1 MQMTE
6 LTVIALAN
14 KHIREGT
21 AREIRKRAG
30 VTQAQ
35 MAAEVG
41 GVDESTISRWENG
54 NRRPRGPVAERWLRV
69 LGRLAAI
76 ETQQGAA
83 A

>member
-21 AREIRKRAG
+21 ARDIRRRAG

-35 MAAEVG
+35 MAAAVG
-41 GVDESTISRWENG
+41 GIDESTVSRWENG
-54 NRRPRGPVAERWLRV
+54 NRRPRGAAAERWLKV
-69 LGRLAAI
+69 LGELAAI
-76 ETQQGAA
+76 EMQEPAA
-83 A
+83 